1 MALVLL
7 IVLPIRYFLIQPFF
21 VDGASMEPNFDNGQ
35 YLIIDELSYRLR
47 PVERGEV
54 IVFRPP
60 LNPASFYIKR
70 VIGLPGESVEITDSR
85 VEIFNKDHPLGFVL
99 NESAYLSSGAF
110 MADMK
115 KQSLGPNDFFVM
127 GDNRQA
133 SSDSRYWGSVPRQN
147 IIGRVWLRA
156 WPLAT
161 AKAFEAPQY
170 TY

>member
-1 MALVLL
+1 MKSFFIFFWEIAKIVALVLL

-60 LNPASFYIKR
+60 LNPVSFYIKR
-70 VIGLPGESVEITDSR
+70 VIGLPGESIEIADSR
-85 VEIFNKDHPLGFVL
+85 VEIFNEDHPLGFVL
-99 NESAYLSSGAF
+99 DESAYLPSNIL

-115 KQSLGPNDFFVM
+115 KQALFSGLFSGYVH
-127 GDNRQA
+127 
-133 SSDSRYWGSVPRQN
+133 
-147 IIGRVWLRA
+147 
-156 WPLAT
+156 
-161 AKAFEAPQY
+161 
-170 TY
+170 